1 MFKRTLLLFFLLI
14 FLIILNAF
22 LNSFPKKNVPE
33 GFKPSYGVSF
43 SFEQAGWY
51 GLDAQKAYV
60 ELLDSAKFDWVR
72 LPFFWD
78 PSTSSGQ
85 ANQDGENNDVG
96 NIDDLRFGIEEAR
109 KRNVKVVIALGAKT
123 PYFPEYHLPEHV
135 GSKAKFGDTF
145 SLDHPIA
152 ADLLAVD
159 KKVIKELAQ
168 YDNIAYWQV
177 ENEPFLAN
185 VNGWRIEPSLIQAEI
200 DVVRGFDP
208 RKRPIILNHVGPAVF
223 DKKYKT
229 LLAMLES
236 GDVFG
241 VNAYF
246 KTQGTY
252 LFSFKLGRQI
262 NVPWPK
268 WLVWPV
274 QSWIGFST
282 DFERVKKEVENKGLK
297 FWVLEMQAEP
307 YVRSKDDINKSFDYF
322 KAIDISRADAFL
334 RASRV
339 ESVGLWGS
347 SYWVYKKKAGDSS
360 WIDEVRSLAD

>member
-1 MFKRTLLLFFLLI
+1 MLKRAGLLI
-14 FLIILNAF
+14 FLILFAIIFNAF
-22 LNSFPKKNVPE
+22 LNPFPKKNVPE
-33 GFKPSYGVSF
+33 GFKPSYGISF

-51 GLDAQKAYV
+51 GLDAKKAYV

-78 PSTSSGQ
+78 QMTGQ
-85 ANQDGENNDVG
+85 NGELKVES
-96 NIDDLRFGIEEAR
+96 LKFGIEEAK

-123 PYFPEYHLPEHV
+123 PYYPEYHLPEDV
-135 GSKAKFGDTF
+135 KSRTKFGDTF
-145 SLDHPIA
+145 TLNHAIA

-159 KKVIKELAQ
+159 RAVISELSK
-168 YDNIAYWQV
+168 YDNVAYWQV
-177 ENEPFLAN
+177 ENEPLLAN
-185 VNGWRIEPSLIQAEI
+185 VNGWRVGPSLIQAEI
-200 DVVRGFDP
+200 NVVKGSDP

-223 DKKYKT
+223 DKKYKP
-229 LLAMLES
+229 LLAMLET

-274 QSWIGFST
+274 QSWVGFST
-282 DFERVKKEVENKGLK
+282 DFEDVKKEVENRGLK

-307 YVRSKDDINKSFDYF
+307 YVRTKSDINKTFDYF

-360 WIDEVRSLAD
+360 WIDEVRSLVD